1 MCQLGYSY
9 TGPIEKT
16 LKCLCGFT
24 CVTCRQ
30 WIQMKSL
37 TGIERGQSYER
48 EGKGELLA
56 FQALSREEE
65 WLEQRPW
72 LKSSV

>member
-1 MCQLGYSY
+1 
-9 TGPIEKT
+9 
-16 LKCLCGFT
+16 
-24 CVTCRQ
+24 
-30 WIQMKSL
+30 MKSL